1 VAAEGRG
8 AGVPTPFNDAVVA
21 AFHAHAVGALRPDL
35 RNLDPLVRLL
45 P

>member
-1 VAAEGRG
+1 
-8 AGVPTPFNDAVVA
+8 VPTPFNDAVVA

-35 RNLDPLVRLL
+35 RNLDPLLRLL